1 MFFVLSKIS
10 YFFISPFTWLILVI
24 AGILFLKKSRW
35 KKRVKYAAVVIA
47 LVFSNSFIFKEAVR
61 LWEVPAVS
69 IDKLEHHQVGIVL
82 GGMFEYDNDTER
94 LSIRRGGDRIW
105 QAIDLYKLKKIDK
118 LLLSGDHGFV
128 SDRGLHEAQQLKS
141 VLVRW
146 GIPKKDILIEE
157 NSKNTYQNAK
167 FTAQLLKTSYP
178 HFDSFVLITSAKHMK
193 RAQACFEQQNL
204 AVTPFSTDPFVG
216 SERAYHWDEFI
227 VPNVR
232 NFQYWF
238 SLNKELL
245 GYVVYDA
252 MGYL

>member
-10 YFFISPFTWLILVI
+10 YFFISPFTWLLI
-24 AGILFLKKSRW
+24 ALAGALFVKSIRW
-35 KKRVKYAAVVIA
+35 RKRFKYAVIIIAVI
-47 LVFSNSFIFKEAVR
+47 FSNSFIFKEAVR
-61 LWEVPAVS
+61 LWEVPSIS
-69 IDKLEHHQVGIVL
+69 IDEIEHHQVGIVL

-105 QAIDLYKLKKIDK
+105 QAIDLYKRNKIDQ

-128 SDRGLHEAQQLKS
+128 TDRGLHEAQQLKE

-146 GIPKKDILIEE
+146 GIPEKDIIIEGR
-157 NSKNTYQNAK
+157 SKNTYENAK
-167 FTAQLLKTSYP
+167 FTAQQLKTSYP
-178 HFDSFVLITSAKHMK
+178 HLDAFVLITSAKHMK
-193 RAQACFEQQNL
+193 RAQACFEKQGL
-204 AVTPFSTDPFVG
+204 SVTPFPTDPFVG
-216 SERAYHWDEFI
+216 SQRAYHWDEFI

-245 GYVVYDA
+245 GYVVYGI